1 MLMIPCIDMVMPCNL
16 EHATPTIMLCRYS
29 ASDKKVPEASTL
41 RGCHKQKNATGVN
54 FAIIPRGCM
63 PVLALAPSEAIRSVA
78 VKTRIQQ
85 RML

>member
-1 MLMIPCIDMVMPCNL
+1 MIPCIDMVMPCNL

-29 ASDKKVPEASTL
+29 ASGKKVPEASTL
-41 RGCHKQKNATGVN
+41 RGCH

-63 PVLALAPSEAIRSVA
+63 HVLALAPSEAIRSVA